1 MLIPFLIDMKRIYIV
16 LISNLIAFC
25 SFAQKLPDI
34 QTTNL
39 NAPTSIKV
47 DGKLMEWNDTFAAE
61 NKRTEIFYSI
71 ANDEKNLYLVLKS
84 ASSSNTNK
92 ILAGG
97 ITFSVNTQGKKK
109 EKESYSVTYP
119 LIKRVQSGGRQGQN
133 RQGGQGGQGGFQNRT
148 QQTPQQRDS
157 VALVTRKEQ
166 LSTVKELKVGGFKTI
181 TDTLVSIYNEYG
193 IKAFGAFNAK
203 GTYVYELAIPLSL
216 LELSINDKNEFVY
229 QIKVNG
235 LSAMG
240 FGGGGGNAGRGNGGN
255 FGGNGGGNFGGGAR
269 PGGGGFG
276 GGTNST
282 TDMMSPTDFWGKY
295 TLINK

>member
-1 MLIPFLIDMKRIYIV
+1 MKRIYIV
-16 LISNLIAFC
+16 LILDLIAFC
-25 SFAQKLPDI
+25 SFGQKLPDI

-39 NAPTSIKV
+39 KSPTSIKV

-61 NKRTEIFYSI
+61 NKRTEIFYSV

-84 ASSSNTNK
+84 GSSSNTNK

-109 EKESYSVTYP
+109 EKESFNVTYP
-119 LIKRVQSGGRQGQN
+119 LIKRAPGGGRQGQN
-133 RQGGQGGQGGFQNRT
+133 RQAGQGGQGGFQNRT

-157 VALVTRKEQ
+157 AALVNRKEQ
-166 LSTVKELKVGGFKTI
+166 LSTVKEIKVGGFKTI
-181 TDTLVSIYNEYG
+181 ADTLVSIYNEYG
-193 IKAFGAFNAK
+193 IKAVGAFDAK

-216 LELSINDKNEFVY
+216 LELSINDKKEFVY

-235 LSAMG
+235 LSAMS

-255 FGGNGGGNFGGGAR
+255 FGGNGGGGGNFGGGAR

-276 GGTNST
+276 GGANST